1 MILSIGVQ
9 AEVAQRLARCVG
21 CSFLLSSSRSH
32 SMRNDSRV
40 LRAPNRTRRL
50 VSTSAVVRLVQR
62 QAVKLGFVQALID
75 NVV

>member
-1 MILSIGVQ
+1 
-9 AEVAQRLARCVG
+9 
-21 CSFLLSSSRSH
+21 
-32 SMRNDSRV
+32 MRNDSRV